1 MNQDMAL
8 LCINEQGA
16 GGGGALGDGGWLQ
29 MREGGKGKAK
39 KVFGHVAGQYMA
51 AGDSF

>member
-16 GGGGALGDGGWLQ
+16 LGDGGWLQ
-29 MREGGKGKAK
+29 VREGGEGIRSR
-39 KVFGHVAGQYMA
+39 GWEYMA
-51 AGDSF
+51 AETSF

>member
-8 LCINEQGA
+8 LCINEQG
-16 GGGGALGDGGWLQ
+16 GGGALGDGGWLQ
-29 MREGGKGKAK
+29 VREDGKGKAK

-51 AGDSF
+51 AEDSF